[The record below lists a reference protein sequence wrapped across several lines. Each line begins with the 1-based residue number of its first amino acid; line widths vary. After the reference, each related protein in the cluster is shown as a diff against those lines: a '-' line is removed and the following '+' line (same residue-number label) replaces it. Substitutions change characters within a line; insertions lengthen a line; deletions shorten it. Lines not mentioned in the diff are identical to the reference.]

1 MHLTLPRR
9 RLDPLSRSGSVS
21 LAREDGSLVCERCAV
36 AATPLSRLRGLL
48 GRSELQRG
56 EGLLIR
62 PCSSVHTWFMRFPID
77 VVFLDRELRV
87 VRVARRLAPWRT
99 AAGRKARAVL
109 ELPAGESDRR
119 GLRPGDRLAVV
130 EAVAR

>member
-1 MHLTLPRR
+1 LHLTLPRR
-9 RLDPLSRSGSVS
+9 RLHPIPRSGSVA

-36 AATPLSRLRGLL
+36 AATPLSRLKGLL
-48 GRSELQRG
+48 GRSELRRG

-87 VRVARRLAPWRT
+87 VRVADRLAPWRT

-109 ELPAGESDRR
+109 ELPAGESDRH

-130 EAVAR
+130 EAVGR